1 MNATFN
7 NIMVVNFID
16 GANWNTQE
24 KTTDLPQE
32 TYTVH
37 FITLWVMDMVLTV
50 TFNNISAIS

>member
-1 MNATFN
+1 MNAAFN

-32 TYTVH
+32 TYTV
-37 FITLWVMDMVLTV
+37 FRIL
-50 TFNNISAIS
+50 

>member
-1 MNATFN
+1 
-7 NIMVVNFID
+7 MVVNFID

-50 TFNNISAIS
+50 TFNNISPRVMVTSI